1 MPLQLDVLHSAG
13 HPVLRATHCATE
25 LFFGKR
31 AEVIDVSDRE
41 RPLEGIRVIELGQLL
56 AGPFTGTILAYF
68 GAEVIKVESP
78 GGDPIRGWRLLRD
91 GTSLW
96 YRSVGR
102 NKKSVTLDLKSE
114 RGRTLA
120 GDLIDT
126 ADVVIENFRPGL
138 MEKWGLGPDQMKAR
152 NPGLV
157 YARISGYGQTG
168 PYASK
173 PGYASVTE
181 GFGGFRYIN
190 GEPGRAPVRPNIS
203 MGDTLAAIHAALG
216 IALALIQRAKPAS
229 GEGQVV
235 DVALYESV
243 FSLMEGIVPEFD
255 GAGVIRAPSGTTV
268 TGIVPTNT
276 YRCDDGKFVVI
287 GGNGDSIFKRLM
299 EAAGRSDMAENPA
312 MADNAGRVEHEDEI
326 DQALALWCAAHSS
339 AHIINTLETARV
351 PVGPIYS
358 VEDMMS
364 DPQYQAR
371 GMFEQVEIDGKP
383 LKIPA
388 IMPRLDQTPGR
399 TDWPGQ
405 EIGSHNDEIL
415 RDILQLD
422 EAQIKALRDEGVI
435 A

>member
-1 MPLQLDVLHSAG
+1 MSELDRPLQGL
-13 HPVLRATHCATE
+13 
-25 LFFGKR
+25 
-31 AEVIDVSDRE
+31 
-41 RPLEGIRVIELGQLL
+41 RVIEMGQLL

-68 GAEVIKVESP
+68 GAEVIKVEPP

-96 YRSVGR
+96 YRSLGR

-114 RGRTLA
+114 RGRELA
-120 GDLIDT
+120 GQLIDG
-126 ADVVIENFRPGL
+126 ADVVVENFRPGL
-138 MEKWGLGPDQMKAR
+138 MEKWGLGPDQVKER

-168 PYASK
+168 PYAGK

-190 GEPGRAPVRPNIS
+190 GESGQAPVRPNIS

-216 IALALIQRAKPAS
+216 IALALIQRAKPDC
-229 GEGQVV
+229 GKGQVV
-235 DVALYESV
+235 DVALYESI
-243 FSLMEGIVPEFD
+243 FNLMEGIVPEFD
-255 GAGVIRAPSGTTV
+255 GAGVVREPSGTTV

-276 YRCDDGKFVVI
+276 YCCDDGKYVVI

-299 EAAGRSDMAENPA
+299 TAAGRSDMAQNPA
-312 MADNAGRVEHEDEI
+312 MADNAGRVEHQSEI
-326 DQALALWCAAHSS
+326 DEALAVWCASHSS
-339 AHIINTLETARV
+339 EHIINTLEEVRV

-358 VEDMMS
+358 VEDMMA

-371 GMFEQVEIDGKP
+371 GMFEQVEIDGEP

-388 IMPRLDQTPGR
+388 ILPRLDSTPGR

-405 EIGSHNDEIL
+405 EIGSHNDEVL
-415 RDILQLD
+415 RDILRLD
-422 EAQIKALRDEGVI
+422 EDQIGQLRDDGVI
-435 A
+435 SGLFCTANRELPHDE